1 MLQINYKYLSIS
13 ALALAALGLTAYAD
27 SSCDLTDGLSA
38 QPAAFQQETEA
49 CFEGL
54 NGVKSDPQLQ
64 IELRR
69 LTEAARSERGN
80 KDLANLVSLSEAAR
94 IHGYDMAVRD
104 YVAHDDPEGRSH
116 LDRVRLL
123 DRRVLIGA
131 FGANMAVVDENATAE
146 EAFAALMADPA
157 NVANLNRTAFDH
169 MGIAAIRA
177 DGRIYLIQLFARVDG
192 QLEAPLPANMS
203 QRTDLKAVFA
213 ESRAEP
219 VGWSVV
225 SADGDVLAKGIG
237 DTAPASSL
245 KGQSGYLNIDM
256 ALGKDLYTLKGPAVS
271 LF

>member
-1 MLQINYKYLSIS
+1 MLQINYKYMSIS

-38 QPAAFQQETEA
+38 QPAAFQKETDA
-49 CFEGL
+49 CLEGL
-54 NGVKSDPQLQ
+54 NGVNADSYMQNQL
-64 IELRR
+64 RH
-69 LTEAARSERGN
+69 LTAAARSERGI
-80 KDLANLVSLSEAAR
+80 KELTNLPSLNRAAL
-94 IHGYDMAVRD
+94 IHAYDMAVRD
-104 YVAHDDPEGRSH
+104 YIAHDDPEGRSH
-116 LDRVRLL
+116 LDRVGLL

-157 NVANLNRTAFDH
+157 NVANLNRMAFDH
-169 MGIAAIRA
+169 MGVTAVKAN
-177 DGRIYLIQLFARVDG
+177 GRIYLIQLFARVEG
-192 QLEAPLPANMS
+192 QLEAPLPVNMS
-203 QRTDLKAVFA
+203 QRTDLRAVFA

-237 DTAPASSL
+237 DTAPAYSL
-245 KGQSGYLNIDM
+245 TGQSGYLNIDM